1 MLTTVGFRRSAMSAN
16 DASDGGRDL
25 VGAAGTGR
33 GRTVVADSA
42 LAGLMVPATTS
53 PTRKATVAERPI
65 VVIRKRR
72 VMELLL

>member
-1 MLTTVGFRRSAMSAN
+1 
-16 DASDGGRDL
+16 
-25 VGAAGTGR
+25 
-33 GRTVVADSA
+33 VADSA